1 MIFGESLHTRTF
13 SFEGVRFLFTFNSLK
28 FGELFIHPWY
38 NGNIITHFVSYL
50 LLKYSY
56 AQYHVE
62 CYVQCHAQCYAECH
76 AQYYVI

>member
-1 MIFGESLHTRTF
+1 MIFGESHIRTF
-13 SFEGVRFLFTFNSLK
+13 SFEGVRFFTTFNSLK
-28 FGELFIHPWY
+28 SGELFIYSWY

-62 CYVQCHAQCYAECH
+62 CY

>member
-1 MIFGESLHTRTF
+1 MIFGESHIRTF
-13 SFEGVRFLFTFNSLK
+13 SFEGVRFFTTFNSLK
-28 FGELFIHPWY
+28 SGELFIHSWY
-38 NGNIITHFVSYL
+38 NGNTITHFVSYL

-62 CYVQCHAQCYAECH
+62 CY

>member
-1 MIFGESLHTRTF
+1 MIFGESHIRTF
-13 SFEGVRFLFTFNSLK
+13 SFEGVRFFTTFNSLK
-28 FGELFIHPWY
+28 SGELFIYLWY

-62 CYVQCHAQCYAECH
+62 CY

>member
-1 MIFGESLHTRTF
+1 MIFGESHIRTF
-13 SFEGVRFLFTFNSLK
+13 SFEGVRFFTTFNSLK
-28 FGELFIHPWY
+28 SGELFIHSWY
-38 NGNIITHFVSYL
+38 NENIITHFVSYL

-62 CYVQCHAQCYAECH
+62 CY

>member
-28 FGELFIHPWY
+28 FGELFIHSWY
-38 NGNIITHFVSYL
+38 NGNIITHFVSCL
-50 LLKYSY
+50 LFKYAC

-62 CYVQCHAQCYAECH
+62 CY

>member
-1 MIFGESLHTRTF
+1 MIFGESHIRTF
-13 SFEGVRFLFTFNSLK
+13 SFEGVRFFTTFNSLK
-28 FGELFIHPWY
+28 SGELFIHSWY

-62 CYVQCHAQCYAECH
+62 CY

>member
-1 MIFGESLHTRTF
+1 MKAYIRTF
-13 SFEGVRFLFTFNSLK
+13 SFEGVRFFTTFNSLK
-28 FGELFIHPWY
+28 SGELFIYSWY

-62 CYVQCHAQCYAECH
+62 CY

>member
-1 MIFGESLHTRTF
+1 MIFDESHIRTF
-13 SFEGVRFLFTFNSLK
+13 SFEGVRFFTTFNSLK
-28 FGELFIHPWY
+28 SGELFIYSWY

-50 LLKYSY
+50 LLKYAY

-62 CYVQCHAQCYAECH
+62 CY

>member
-38 NGNIITHFVSYL
+38 NGNIITHFVSCL
-50 LLKYSY
+50 LLKYAY

-62 CYVQCHAQCYAECH
+62 CLNNIMSSREG
-76 AQYYVI
+76 